1 MLHFIALMGV
11 GGSLPGPQ
19 FSDPTVPD
27 GWNFHPLKP
36 QLMSSEMIDTAERL
50 MGHLDK
56 SRKGSRNPVCAIDT
70 EADSLHR
77 YRESLCLVQFAD
89 RDGCVLI
96 DPLAIDDLSALGDYL
111 SQATVWMHGADYD
124 MTMFKRQFGALPAVV
139 YDTQIGARLLGV
151 RRFGLGDLV
160 NHYFGVEL
168 SKSSQKAD
176 WGKRPLSPKMIEYA
190 LNDVHYLLEM
200 GDIIVAALKEKG
212 RYEWFEESCLAAR
225 QRVLDRDDS
234 KEENWRVQGS
244 GRLESYGLACL
255 RELWNWRD
263 GEAKSWDR
271 PSFMVAPNRQ
281 LLEWSLDL
289 DAGKTIAVPGHF
301 RPDRVKRFHLALT
314 TAQELAKSEWPEKPA
329 GKRRKRDR
337 DFESKVDELI
347 ACREQAAAK
356 LDIEGSL
363 IAPRAVLEALAAGE
377 VQPAEVLLK
386 WQCTCLGMDR

>member
-1 MLHFIALMGV
+1 
-11 GGSLPGPQ
+11 
-19 FSDPTVPD
+19 
-27 GWNFHPLKP
+27 
-36 QLMSSEMIDTAERL
+36 MIDTAERL
-50 MGHLDK
+50 AKHLES
-56 SRKGSRNPVCAIDT
+56 SRQGASCPVCAIDT

-77 YRESLCLVQFAD
+77 YRESLCLIQFAD
-89 RDGCVLI
+89 RSQCVLI
-96 DPLAIDDLSALGDYL
+96 DPLAIADLSSLGAYL
-111 SQATVWMHGADYD
+111 ADATVWMHGADYD
-124 MTMFKRQFGALPAVV
+124 MTMFKRQFGSLPATV

-212 RYEWFEESCLAAR
+212 RYAWFEESCLAAR

-234 KEENWRVQGS
+234 KEEMWRVQGS
-244 GRLESYGLACL
+244 GKLEPYGLACL
-255 RELWNWRD
+255 RALWYWRD
-263 GEAKSWDR
+263 AEAKAWDR

-281 LLEWSLDL
+281 LLEWSIELGARRNISL
-289 DAGKTIAVPGHF
+289 PSHF
-301 RPDRVKRFHLALT
+301 RPDRVKRFRAALAA
-314 TAQELAKSEWPEKPA
+314 AQELPASEWPERPS

-337 DFESKVDELI
+337 DFEHKVDVLVK
-347 ACREQAAAK
+347 AREEAAAK

-363 IAPRAVLEALAAGE
+363 IAPRAILESLAAGE
-377 VQPAEVLLK
+377 AQPEEVLLK
-386 WQCTCLGMDR
+386 WQRECLDFLH

>member
-1 MLHFIALMGV
+1 
-11 GGSLPGPQ
+11 
-19 FSDPTVPD
+19 
-27 GWNFHPLKP
+27 
-36 QLMSSEMIDTAERL
+36 MSSDMIDTPERL
-50 MGHLDK
+50 VSHLQA
-56 SRKGSRNPVCAIDT
+56 SRNGSAKPVCAIDT

-89 RDGCVLI
+89 REKCVLI
-96 DPLAIDDLSALGDYL
+96 DPLAIDDLSALGEYL
-111 SQATVWMHGADYD
+111 SDATVWMHGADYD
-124 MTMFKRQFGALPAVV
+124 MTMFKRQFGSLPAVV

-160 NHYFGVEL
+160 SHYFNVEL

-200 GDIIVAALKEKG
+200 GDMIVAGLKEKG

-225 QRVLDRDDS
+225 QRVLDRDDT
-234 KEENWRVQGS
+234 KEETWRVQGS

-255 RELWNWRD
+255 RALWHWRD
-263 GEAKSWDR
+263 VEAKSWDR

-289 DAGKTIAVPGHF
+289 DAKKTVSLPSHY
-301 RPDRVKRFHLALT
+301 RPDRVKRFHSALA
-314 TAQELAKSEWPEKPA
+314 TAKELPESEWPERPCN
-329 GKRRKRDR
+329 KRRKRDR
-337 DFESKVDELI
+337 DFERKVDELI
-347 ACREQAAAK
+347 SCREQAAAK

-363 IAPRAVLEALAAGE
+363 IAPRAVLESIASGDTK
-377 VQPAEVLLK
+377 PAEVLLK
-386 WQCTCLGMDR
+386 WQCGCLGIGL

>member
-1 MLHFIALMGV
+1 MIDSTDLLAKHLATSR
-11 GGSLPGPQ
+11 GGSTQ
-19 FSDPTVPD
+19 
-27 GWNFHPLKP
+27 
-36 QLMSSEMIDTAERL
+36 
-50 MGHLDK
+50 
-56 SRKGSRNPVCAIDT
+56 PVCAIDT

-77 YRESLCLVQFAD
+77 YRESLCLIQFAD

-96 DPLAIDDLSALGDYL
+96 DPLAIEDLSCLGTYL
-111 SQATVWMHGADYD
+111 STATVWMHGADYD

-160 NHYFGVEL
+160 NLYFGVEL

-200 GDIIVAALKEKG
+200 GDMIVAALKEKG

-225 QRVLDRDDS
+225 QRVMDRDDS
-234 KEENWRVQGS
+234 KEESWRVQGS
-244 GRLESYGLACL
+244 GTLEPYSLACL
-255 RELWNWRD
+255 RALWHWRD
-263 GEAKSWDR
+263 GEAKTWDR

-281 LLEWSLDL
+281 LLEWSIDL
-289 DAGKTIAVPGHF
+289 AGKKTINLPHHY
-301 RPDRVKRFHLALT
+301 RPDRVKRFRA
-314 TAQELAKSEWPEKPA
+314 AVAAVQELPAAEWPERPS

-337 DFESKVDELI
+337 DFERKVDVFLKSREL
-347 ACREQAAAK
+347 AAAK

-363 IAPRAVLEALAAGE
+363 IAPRAILESLAAGDAE
-377 VQPAEVLLK
+377 PADVLLT
-386 WQCTCLGMDR
+386 WQRGCLGMDA